1 MGEARNDIKGEPV
14 QIAETAGDTATAHWK
29 TGFWYRFPW
38 MGILALLIVL
48 CTVGAAAGVLAA
60 SDQQPIGT
68 WRVQPTVYLSIA
80 STIATIAL
88 GIALGQGVI
97 IAWWTRAMADGA
109 TRATVVGPLDVVLN
123 KNLTIPIARAFPRGF
138 TGQVSGRGSI
148 PTSINSNF
156 TTVLREYAASLSIPL
171 PASGCIGN
179 CTGLLE
185 GAGYTILCVNSSAAF
200 NIPENDTATGGAVF
214 STVFN
219 YDGYG
224 PITYNATV
232 QEEQAPS
239 CNGSVLLVYCT
250 LSPATITYPILVT
263 NDTISLQGSY
273 QTDHTAQARPEV
285 SGSGSGP
292 STHGGMYLALQ
303 ALFGSSSTMSW
314 GGGVAWI
321 GSSTG
326 VPAAEYIQT
335 DFSVTGC
342 YQTWSD
348 PTSDILN
355 AARELAFRSALY
367 IAANKIPFG
376 NLSELI
382 NWTSTEL
389 VDLGNYP
396 QSIQVLQSNSET
408 TYHSQYGFFAAATV
422 FILLGALSV
431 TPLYIGWWTI
441 GRKVTLSPI
450 ELAKAFASPL
460 LVDAPD
466 ANASLDSLLV
476 AVGHLPARY
485 GAVAV
490 GNATTLRLDNPERIS
505 KPEQGFTY
513 IGQGRCYGYF

>member
-1 MGEARNDIKGEPV
+1 VLWHSFLAGWLRSIFLTEHKVLHFLANTKVPSMGEARNDIKVEPV

-109 TRATVVGPLDVVLN
+109 TVRDLHNTWAFGTSAFAALTAGRHFNWIAMTGLVVAMAPIHAPLLQRATVVGPLDVVLS

-376 NLSELI
+376 M
-382 NWTSTEL
+382 
-389 VDLGNYP
+389 
-396 QSIQVLQSNSET
+396 VL
-408 TYHSQYGFFAAATV
+408 
-422 FILLGALSV
+422 
-431 TPLYIGWWTI
+431 
-441 GRKVTLSPI
+441 
-450 ELAKAFASPL
+450 
-460 LVDAPD
+460 
-466 ANASLDSLLV
+466 
-476 AVGHLPARY
+476 
-485 GAVAV
+485 
-490 GNATTLRLDNPERIS
+490 
-505 KPEQGFTY
+505 
-513 IGQGRCYGYF
+513 